1 MLKEKTGIGPGLFFM
16 VLYVSIFGFGVMQAP
31 HVAAEHMGHNGYWG
45 FILAF
50 ILSIPVTAGIA
61 WLGRHF
67 PNRSVIEYLPQLFG
81 VFFGKVL
88 GFLILTAILVLMVW
102 TSRMINEEV
111 RLYFLS
117 RTPVWASIV
126 LFLLVALFLAH
137 QGIEGITRLA
147 AFVFPLTFVLSF
159 LAILFSLQNFE
170 LDNIRPVFFFEN
182 GLAVG
187 NGVVHL
193 FYPFLA
199 LLTALMINPYL
210 TKKKKG
216 FKVMTGAAALAFFLI
231 LLAIVSGIGN
241 YGADGILRYSYPVL
255 ELTRKANL
263 PFLLQTFGLFF
274 GATWLS
280 QALVATGFF
289 YFLLSEGVAQ
299 WLRVLNYKWF
309 TLILFPLIFFLI
321 MLPFG
326 VIEMRIIF
334 PYLRVGGFLFTVG
347 LVLLLFVVAILRRGG
362 NPENAS

>member
-117 RTPVWASIV
+117 RTPVWASIA
-126 LFLLVALFLAH
+126 LFLLVALFLAR

-147 AFVFPLTFVLSF
+147 AFVFPLTFVLNF

-187 NGVVHL
+187 NGAVHL
-193 FYPFLA
+193 FYPFLV

-216 FKVMTGAAALAFFLI
+216 LQSHDRRRRPGLFSNLTGHCERHRQLRRGRNFTVQL
-231 LLAIVSGIGN
+231 SGFRTDQKSQPSIC
-241 YGADGILRYSYPVL
+241 A
-255 ELTRKANL
+255 ANL
-263 PFLLQTFGLFF
+263 WPVFRRH
-274 GATWLS
+274 
-280 QALVATGFF
+280 LVESSISRHRL
-289 YFLLSEGVAQ
+289 FLLS
-299 WLRVLNYKWF
+299 L
-309 TLILFPLIFFLI
+309 
-321 MLPFG
+321 
-326 VIEMRIIF
+326 
-334 PYLRVGGFLFTVG
+334 VG
-347 LVLLLFVVAILRRGG
+347 RGG
-362 NPENAS
+362 PMVTGLKLQMVYADPLSTNLFFNHAPFRRY